1 MRDDGS
7 FIASSGARVYF
18 PATMLR
24 LICAFFIA
32 CAMFLSPV
40 AMATGGGMAMAH
52 AATVAD
58 AGAHGHCEEGGA
70 PAGKKKPDMKMSCA
84 SACAAFLAVVPAV
97 AEQGAQPKSAVA
109 IASSAFLLGV
119 APERETPPPR
129 SAPAI

>member
-1 MRDDGS
+1 MKDEGS
-7 FIASSGARVYF
+7 FIASSGRKVYF
-18 PATMLR
+18 PARMFR

-52 AATVAD
+52 AATAAD
-58 AGAHGHCEEGGA
+58 VGAHGHCDEGGV

-84 SACAAFLAVVPAV
+84 SACAAFLAVVPTV
-97 AEQGAQPKSAVA
+97 AEQDAQPKSSLA